1 MVRVGLIGFGMA
13 GQAFHAPVIRG
24 VPGMELA
31 CILERKGTRA
41 REKYP
46 EVRVARTIEELLA
59 EKEIQ
64 LCVIATPNDS
74 HYELARACLLAGRDV
89 VVDKPFAPT
98 LAESEELV
106 RLAAERGRLIT
117 VYQDRRWDGDF
128 GTVKKIVQSGRLG
141 TIVEYEC
148 RFDRFRPEPKANAWR
163 ERAGQPGAGVLFD
176 LGPHVI
182 DQALVL
188 FGEPRAITASAF
200 CERETS
206 RVDDSFD
213 VCLEYPAL
221 RAMGRARIIAFA
233 PGPHFLLHGTKGS
246 FVKYGMDPQEARLRG
261 ENFPQGTDWGADWG
275 EEAEAL
281 WGTLS
286 MVGEPS
292 VKIKTER
299 GDYRG
304 FYANVRDAIE
314 KKAAL
319 DVTPEQALRTMRAVM
334 LAHKSSR
341 ERCRRAGSVICKLSG
356 SGPFSDLQDRDNQGS
371 IFLRPNLQSAAQHQ
385 F

>member
-24 VPGMELA
+24 VPGVELA
-31 CILERKGTRA
+31 CIVERRRTRA
-41 REKYP
+41 QQKYP
-46 EVRVARTIEELLA
+46 DVRIARTLDGLLTD
-59 EKEIQ
+59 KKIQ

-74 HYELARACLLAGRDV
+74 HFNLARTCLLAGRDV
-89 VVDKPFAPT
+89 VVDKPLAPT

-106 RLAAERGRLIT
+106 RIAAERGRLIT

-128 GTVKKIVQSGRLG
+128 QTVKNILESGKLGTV
-141 TIVEYEC
+141 VEYEC
-148 RFDRFRPEPKANAWR
+148 RYDRFRLEPKANAWR
-163 ERAGQPGAGVLFD
+163 ERGGQPAAGVLFD
-176 LGPHVI
+176 LGPHVL

-188 FGEPRAITASAF
+188 FGEPQAITASAF

-206 RVDDSFD
+206 QVDDSFD
-213 VCLEYPAL
+213 VCLEYPGL
-221 RAMGRARIIAFA
+221 RATGRARIIAYA
-233 PGPHFLLHGTKGS
+233 PGPHFLIHGTKGS

-261 ENFPQGTDWGADWG
+261 ENCPQGFDWGADWG
-275 EEAEAL
+275 VEPEEL

-286 MVGEPS
+286 LVGEPS
-292 VKIKTER
+292 VKVKTER

-314 KKAAL
+314 KKAPL
-319 DVTPEQALRTMRAVM
+319 EVTPQQALRTMRAVI

-341 ERCRRAGSVICKLSG
+341 ERRTVGWEEIAE
-356 SGPFSDLQDRDNQGS
+356 
-371 IFLRPNLQSAAQHQ
+371 
-385 F
+385 

>member
-24 VPGMELA
+24 VPGMEVA
-31 CILERKGTRA
+31 CILERRGTRA
-41 REKYP
+41 QEKYP
-46 EVRVARTIEELLA
+46 EVRVARTLDELLA
-59 EKEIQ
+59 DKQIQ

-74 HYELARACLLAGRDV
+74 HVDLARACLLAARHV
-89 VVDKPFAPT
+89 VVDKPLAPT
-98 LAESEELV
+98 LAEAEELV
-106 RLAAERGRLIT
+106 RLAAEHGRLIT

-141 TIVEYEC
+141 SIVEYEC
-148 RFDRFRPEPKANAWR
+148 RYDRFRPEPKPNAWR
-163 ERAGQPGAGVLFD
+163 EKADQPGAGVLFD

-206 RVDDSFD
+206 QVDDSFD
-213 VCLEYPAL
+213 VCMEYPKSRGVL
-221 RAMGRARIIAFA
+221 RAMGRARIIAYA
-233 PGPHFLLHGTKGS
+233 PGPHFLIHGTKGS
-246 FVKYGMDPQEARLRG
+246 FVKYGMDPQEARLRADKY
-261 ENFPQGTDWGADWG
+261 PQGTDWGADWG
-275 EEAEAL
+275 EEAEEL

-286 MVGEPS
+286 LVGEPS
-292 VKIKTER
+292 VKVKTER

-314 KKAAL
+314 KKGPL
-319 DVTPEQALRTMRAVM
+319 DVTPEQALRTMRALM
-334 LAHKSSR
+334 LAHMSSR
-341 ERCRRAGSVICKLSG
+341 ERRTLEWSEA
-356 SGPFSDLQDRDNQGS
+356 PE
-371 IFLRPNLQSAAQHQ
+371 
-385 F
+385 

>member
-1 MVRVGLIGFGMA
+1 MVKVGLFGFGMA

-24 VPGMELA
+24 VPGMELV

-41 REKYP
+41 QEKYP
-46 EVRVARTIEELLA
+46 GVRVARSPEELLSD
-59 EKEIQ
+59 KSIQ

-74 HYELARACLLAGRDV
+74 HFALAKACLVADRDV

-98 LAESEELV
+98 LREAEDLV
-106 RLAAERGRLIT
+106 SLAAQRGRLVT

-128 GTVKKIVQSGRLG
+128 GTVKKLVASGRLG
-141 TIVEYEC
+141 KIVEYEC
-148 RFDRFRPEPKANAWR
+148 RYDRFRPEPKPNAWR
-163 ERAGQPGAGVLFD
+163 EKAGQAAAGVLFD

-206 RVDDSFD
+206 QVDDSFD
-213 VCLEYPAL
+213 VVLEYPGL
-221 RAMGRARIIAFA
+221 RAMGRARIIAYA
-233 PGPHFLLHGTKGS
+233 PGPHFLIHGTNGS

-261 ENFPQGTDWGADWG
+261 ENCPQGLDWGSDWG
-275 EEAEAL
+275 EEPEDL
-281 WGTLS
+281 GGTLS
-286 MVGEPS
+286 LVGEPS
-292 VKIKTER
+292 VKVKTER

-314 KKAAL
+314 GKASL
-319 DVTPEQALRTMRAVM
+319 DVTPEQALRTMRAVI

-341 ERCRRAGSVICKLSG
+341 EKRTVQWSES
-356 SGPFSDLQDRDNQGS
+356 PE
-371 IFLRPNLQSAAQHQ
+371 
-385 F
+385 

>member
-24 VPGMELA
+24 VPGMELVS
-31 CILERKGTRA
+31 ILERRGTRA
-41 REKYP
+41 QEKYP
-46 EVRVARTIEELLA
+46 EGRGARTLDEFLA
-59 EKEIQ
+59 DKEMQ

-74 HYELARACLLAGRDV
+74 HFEMARACLLAGRHV

-98 LAESEELV
+98 LAESEQLV

-128 GTVKKIVQSGRLG
+128 ETVKKIVHSGRLG

-148 RFDRFRPEPKANAWR
+148 RFDRFRLEPKPNAWR
-163 ERAGQPGAGVLFD
+163 ESADQPGAGVLFD

-188 FGEPRAITASAF
+188 FGVPRAIRASAF

-213 VCLEYPAL
+213 VCREYPTL

-233 PGPHFLLHGTKGS
+233 PGPHFLIHGTKGS

-261 ENFPQGTDWGADWG
+261 EDFPQGLDWGADWG
-275 EEAEAL
+275 VEDEQW

-286 MVGEPS
+286 LVGEPS
-292 VKIKTER
+292 VKVKTER

-304 FYANVRDAIE
+304 FYANVRDVIE

-319 DVTPEQALRTMRAVM
+319 DVPPEQALRTMRAGM

-341 ERCRRAGSVICKLSG
+341 ERRTVEWGEAV
-356 SGPFSDLQDRDNQGS
+356 D
-371 IFLRPNLQSAAQHQ
+371 
-385 F
+385 

>member
-1 MVRVGLIGFGMA
+1 MVRVGLIGFGTA

-31 CILERKGTRA
+31 CILQRNGERS

-46 EVRVARTIEELLA
+46 DVKIARSVDDMLSDPT
-59 EKEIQ
+59 IQ
-64 LCVIATPNDS
+64 LCAIATPNDS
-74 HYELARACLLAGRDV
+74 HFELARACLIAGRHV

-98 LAESEELV
+98 LSESEELV
-106 RLAAERGRLIT
+106 GLAAERGRLIT

-128 GTVKKIVQSGRLG
+128 QTVQKIVGSGVLG
-141 TIVEYEC
+141 KIVEYEC
-148 RFDRFRPEPKANAWR
+148 RYDRFRLEPKPNAWR
-163 ERAGQPGAGVLFD
+163 ERRGQPGAGVLFD

-188 FGEPRAITASAF
+188 FGEPTAITASAF
-200 CERETS
+200 CQRETS
-206 RVDDSFD
+206 QVDDSFD
-213 VCLEYPAL
+213 VRLEYHGL
-221 RAMGRARIIAFA
+221 RATVRARIIAFQ

-261 ENFPQGTDWGADWG
+261 ENPPDGANWGTDWG
-275 EEAEAL
+275 EEPKEA

-286 MVGEPS
+286 LAGKPS
-292 VKIKTER
+292 ETIKTER

-314 KKAAL
+314 KKAELA
-319 DVTPEQALRTMRAVM
+319 VTPEQALRTMRAVV

-341 ERCRRAGSVICKLSG
+341 ERRTVAW
-356 SGPFSDLQDRDNQGS
+356 DE
-371 IFLRPNLQSAAQHQ
+371 AAE
-385 F
+385 